1 MAERPLGVSI
11 VCVLQVIS
19 AAVIGV
25 FGVTFFLWL
34 TGVIFALPEVYFYGI
49 ASPILGMGTVIV
61 VFFLYVIGYGIFG
74 AYPTFIVLLA
84 FFLGLGVGM
93 TIFGVLG
100 FRAAYG
106 IWKLERNA
114 FWLALSLNI
123 ILIAIF
129 VLYGISSAV
138 FVFYGA
144 FLTGPLLY
152 TGIII
157 PVIIVIYL
165 IISKEQF
172 T

>member
-11 VCVLQVIS
+11 VCVLQFIS

-25 FGVTFFLWL
+25 LGVIFFLWL
-34 TGVIFALPEVYFYGI
+34 TGVIFAIPEVYFYGI
-49 ASPILGMGTVIV
+49 GVPILGMGTVIV

-74 AYPTFIVLLA
+74 VYPPFVVLLA

-100 FRAAYG
+100 FSAAYG
-106 IWKLERNA
+106 LWKLERKA
-114 FWLALSLNI
+114 FRLALSLNI

-138 FVFYGA
+138 FVVYGT

-165 IISKEQF
+165 ISSRKQF
-172 T
+172 I